1 MIHKILDMGR
11 ENVKGRL
18 SKKKYII
25 IADTTSATASRDI
38 ADLVKKQCLKQV
50 DGTSGRNVRYEII
63 V

>member
-1 MIHKILDMGR
+1 MGR